1 MKSYLITLCFYLFTV
16 SLGAQ
21 EIAEFPKG
29 NLASNVYH
37 SGKVWL
43 NFLSQAN
50 DNFPYNM
57 VLATMEA
64 GAKLDWHSHAKG
76 QQLVVT
82 AGVGFYQER
91 GKEVQIIRQGDV
103 INTTPGVDH
112 WHAATPT
119 TAVAYLAIYPPDPT
133 QWEEPVDQAF
143 YKSIVYPVKKLKEE

>member
-1 MKSYLITLCFYLFTV
+1 MKSLLISFCCYLLTSSLWAQDIT
-16 SLGAQ
+16 
-21 EIAEFPKG
+21 EFPKG
-29 NLASNVYH
+29 NLAPNVHH

-43 NFLSQAN
+43 NFLSQTN

-57 VLATMEA
+57 VVATMAA

-82 AGVGFYQER
+82 SGMGFYQER

-103 INTTPGVDH
+103 INTTPAVDH
-112 WHAATPT
+112 WHSATPT

-133 QWEEPVDQAF
+133 QWEEPIDQAF
-143 YKSIVYPVKKLKEE
+143 YESIVYPVKTLKEE